1 MIFIQTLHSFTDW
14 KALICIFNFCAMARG
29 KKKGPSSCKT
39 KAEDAT
45 QTSDKTTTK
54 ENKKPEMNGEVL
66 CNGQS
71 SIRSFLSPV
80 KSYSRSPLHDENC
93 IPHINDTNSQVKHNG
108 NSGTPKHNEDK
119 QTVCHED
126 NGAIK
131 PVAKESKQAGA
142 EPVKISEQLES
153 KDTRGQSTVQQTGKD
168 NGGNRG
174 SIKKESQRK
183 VKGRQSGRRIGDS
196 KVSQNKK
203 VTDYFAIR
211 RSSRK
216 SKTELK
222 YEEKRQIDNLITSG
236 TEEGMKVEYIE
247 GKGRAV
253 FATKKFERGEFV
265 VEYHGDLIECTDAKE
280 REAMYAQ
287 DPDTGCYMYY
297 FQFLNKTFCVDATK
311 ETSRLG
317 RLINHSKNGNCQT
330 KLHEINGIP
339 HLILVASRDIQ
350 EGEELLY
357 DYGDRSKA
365 SIAAH
370 PWLKH

>member
-1 MIFIQTLHSFTDW
+1 MQLPLAATRAPNQAVEDSISHGTLRVVGESPS
-14 KALICIFNFCAMARG
+14 AMEAATKRPWGG

-183 VKGRQSGRRIGDS
+183 V
-196 KVSQNKK
+196 
-203 VTDYFAIR
+203 
-211 RSSRK
+211 
-216 SKTELK
+216 
-222 YEEKRQIDNLITSG
+222 
-236 TEEGMKVEYIE
+236 EYIE